1 MNILVSFSGLGFR
14 KKGHFEDILRFSD
27 IMKVSGLCTLFLMV
41 VAAFTFFSFKSTTAP
56 PWFPDFVGTR
66 CGDKS
71 TPIAVSRKLKEN
83 FHSIKRKLDVGLD
96 DYGPIDPS
104 PDSGAKNVNPGP
116 IEHGT
121 PLNPYIPKPPPPSH
135 GQDDYN

>member
-1 MNILVSFSGLGFR
+1 
-14 KKGHFEDILRFSD
+14 
-27 IMKVSGLCTLFLMV
+27 MKVSGFCTLFLMV

-56 PWFPDFVGTR
+56 PWFPDFVATR

-96 DYGPIDPS
+96 DYSPIDPS

-121 PLNPYIPKPPPPSH
+121 PLNPYIPKPPPPSR